1 MISSVWFFPHP
12 TLTCRTSWSAHRPPM
27 IHRAPTA
34 ARTRFVARLVIAIV
48 AVSGGA
54 MMPRPLAAEEG
65 LSARDAATE
74 ALLDALQDREMP
86 DVVLWV
92 LDRVAADPKAAEE
105 VKRKLPFRRASAL
118 VGTTRTESDSK
129 KRSAILD
136 EAEKEIDSFLAT
148 GPEGRTAIDAYS
160 QKGNLL
166 IQRGRNKVEQAK
178 RPGVDVKSLWAEALG
193 FFDGAIKALQGTV
206 KPGQPIEKV
215 ANAEDAVI
223 KALRAVDAQIAEL
236 TPDKA
241 KAADGKDGKEA
252 DDKKPPKA
260 KPKPKQQAKRPA
272 AVEKQLERLEAEQEA
287 LRTKLIQTR
296 LMVAETYFEKSRALE
311 PESKEWKAALE
322 DSSKRHKEIADK
334 YPSKGAGL
342 FARYYEGRNY
352 ALLGNKEMAAGTLAA
367 VYSID
372 VSQGAIAGLRAK
384 ALAVALDLWLAG
396 KTFDQLDDIS
406 MKFILTPAKDP
417 RKLDADWLA
426 MKYRAAALLDA
437 KADALPANE
446 KAKKGLLQRDARKLA
461 VEVASANKDFA
472 KDARELAAK
481 LGKDL
486 PKEEQEEASFTTA
499 IADAGIKAATMKAK
513 QAEAKELQ
521 AAGKQE
527 EAAAAAAA
535 AAAARDEALKAYEE
549 ALKLVQEGKTD
560 PNAISAA
567 RSTIT
572 YLLYD
577 SKRFR
582 EAADL
587 GGMLAEKFP
596 DSMGSRQAAR
606 IALASWQQLMKD
618 ATAAKEA
625 KQRLYALADFM
636 AAKWP
641 TEPEGG
647 DALATLVGAALESRN
662 ADQIMAAL
670 KKLPA
675 ESPRRAELLQRAGAA
690 LWREVQEKRRLEDA
704 LKPDEK
710 SLATW
715 KNQAKTVL
723 DEGLAAAT
731 EGPPSKSAVAAAL
744 SRAQI
749 AIEDGDM
756 KLAGQILE
764 QPAYGPWAVVLSDN
778 AEFTQGPLAEG
789 GLTVALRYF
798 IQNEQVEKAQQAM
811 ERLEKTAGDADKLT
825 SLYLSMGR
833 DLQGQLEALAAQAA
847 DPAVRERAGKVLA
860 GFESFLE
867 RLAGRD
873 DRIASQMWIATT
885 YMSLGSGKGTGAVV
899 PKDKAQSYLD
909 RAAAVYGGLLKKGGA
924 EIAKY
929 EPSIRLR
936 MAGIF
941 RERGKW
947 DEAQEQIDWILSD
960 AKRQNSLDTQVQAAD
975 LLQTA
980 GREAATKDPAKADV
994 LLREATVGRKAD
1006 KAVVWGWG
1014 GIANKLSKQVG
1025 SGGRADELFYD
1036 ARLNIARCML
1046 DRAQLAGKPDDK
1058 KTELLA
1064 QAKKAIAVTRKLY
1077 PSLGGESTEK
1087 RFEKLLKD
1095 IQKVQGLPPRG
1106 FEEFDEQEAAAKPVA
1121 AAAAGT

>member
-1 MISSVWFFPHP
+1 MIFPFSDCFP
-12 TLTCRTSWSAHRPPM
+12 FLTPASRASWPDRRPPM
-27 IHRAPTA
+27 NHRSPPA
-34 ARTRFVARLVIAIV
+34 ARFRFVPGLLVTV
-48 AVSGGA
+48 AATVWLGG
-54 MMPRPLAAEEG
+54 MVRPLAAAEG

-74 ALLDALQDREMP
+74 SLLDALQDREMP

-92 LDRVAADPKAAEE
+92 LDRVAADPKASEE
-105 VKRKLPFRRASAL
+105 VKRKLPFRKASAL
-118 VGTTRTESDSK
+118 VGTTRTESDTK

-136 EAEKEIDSFLAT
+136 EAENEIDRFLAT

-178 RPGVDVKSLWAEALG
+178 RPGADVKTLWQEALG
-193 FFDGAIKALQGTV
+193 FFDGAIKSLQGTV
-206 KPGQPIEKV
+206 KPGQKIEKV
-215 ANAEDAVI
+215 TNAEDAVI
-223 KALRAVDAQIAEL
+223 KSLRAVDAEIAAL
-236 TPDKA
+236 TPEKPEEEKDA
-241 KAADGKDGKEA
+241 KAAD
-252 DDKKPPKA
+252 DKKGPKPKA
-260 KPKPKQQAKRPA
+260 KPKPPAKRPA
-272 AVEKQLERLEAEQEA
+272 AVEKQLERLEAEQET

-296 LMVAETYFEKSRALE
+296 LMVAETYFEKSKAFE

-334 YPSKGAGL
+334 YPNKGAGL

-352 ALLGNKEMAAGTLAA
+352 ALLGNKEMAAATLSA

-372 VSQGAIAGLRAK
+372 VPQGAIAGLRAK
-384 ALAVALDLWLAG
+384 ALAVALDCWLAD
-396 KTFDQLDDIS
+396 KKYDQLDDIS
-406 MKFILTPAKDP
+406 LKFVLAPVKDA

-437 KADALPANE
+437 KAEALPANE
-446 KAKKGLLQRDARKLA
+446 KAKKGLLLRDARKLA
-461 VEVASANKDFA
+461 IEVATASKDFA
-472 KDARELAAK
+472 KEARELAAK

-521 AAGKQE
+521 AAGKPE
-527 EAAAAAAA
+527 EAQAAAAAAT
-535 AAAARDEALKAYEE
+535 AARDEALKAYEE
-549 ALKLVQEGKTD
+549 ALKLAEEGKAD
-560 PNAISAA
+560 ANAVSAA
-567 RSTIT
+567 RSTVT

-587 GGMLAEKFP
+587 GGMLAEKYP

-606 IALASWQQLMKD
+606 VALASWQQLMKD

-625 KQRLYALADFM
+625 KQRLYALAEFM

-662 ADQIMAAL
+662 PDQIMAAL

-675 ESPRRAELLQRAGAA
+675 ESPRRAELLQRAGAV

-710 SLATW
+710 SLAAW
-715 KNQAKTVL
+715 KDQARGVL
-723 DEGLAAAT
+723 DEGLAAAADA
-731 EGPPSKSAVAAAL
+731 PPAKSAVAAAL
-744 SRAQI
+744 SRSQI
-749 AIEDGDM
+749 AIEDGDL

-764 QPAYGPWAVVLSDN
+764 HPAYGPWAVALSDN
-778 AEFTQGPLAEG
+778 AEFNQGQLAEG
-789 GLTVALRYF
+789 SLTVALRYF
-798 IQNEQVEKAQQAM
+798 IQSEQVDKAQQAM

-899 PKDKAQSYLD
+899 ARDKAQAYLD
-909 RAAAVYGGLLKKGGA
+909 RAAAVYGGLLKKGGE

-980 GREAATKDPAKADV
+980 GREAATKDPAKADG

-1006 KAVVWGWG
+1006 KAVIWGWG
-1014 GIANKLSKQVG
+1014 GIANKLTKQVG

-1046 DRAQLAGKPDDK
+1046 ERAQLAGKPDDK

-1095 IQKVQGLPPRG
+1095 IQKAQGLPPRG

>member
-1 MISSVWFFPHP
+1 MN
-12 TLTCRTSWSAHRPPM
+12 HRVPP
-27 IHRAPTA
+27 A
-34 ARTRFVARLVIAIV
+34 ARPRFVARLLIAVV
-48 AVSGGA
+48 AGA
-54 MMPRPLAAEEG
+54 CGVMAPRPLAADDG
-65 LSARDAATE
+65 LAARDAATE

-136 EAEKEIDSFLAT
+136 EAEKEIDRFLAT

-178 RPGVDVKSLWAEALG
+178 RPGADVKTLWTEALG

-215 ANAEDAVI
+215 TNAEDAVI

-236 TPDKA
+236 TPDKG
-241 KAADGKDGKEA
+241 KAEDGKDGKDGKEA

-260 KPKPKQQAKRPA
+260 KPKPKQQAKRPP
-272 AVEKQLERLEAEQEA
+272 AVEKQLERLEAEQET

-296 LMVAETYFEKSRALE
+296 LMVAETYFEKSRALD

-322 DSSKRHKEIADK
+322 DSGKRHKEIADK

-352 ALLGNKEMAAGTLAA
+352 ALLGNKEMAAATLSA

-372 VSQGAIAGLRAK
+372 IAQGAIAGLRAK
-384 ALAVALDLWLAG
+384 ALAVALDLWLAA
-396 KTFDQLDDIS
+396 KTYDQLDDIS
-406 MKFILTPAKDP
+406 LKFVLTPVKDP

-521 AAGKQE
+521 AAGKQD
-527 EAAAAAAA
+527 EAPAAAAA
-535 AAAARDEALKAYEE
+535 AAAARDETLKAYEE

-560 PNAISAA
+560 PNAVSAA

-582 EAADL
+582 EAADM

-625 KQRLYALADFM
+625 KQRLYALAEFM

-647 DALATLVGAALESRN
+647 DARATLVGAALESRN
-662 ADQIMAAL
+662 ADQIMATL

-715 KNQAKTVL
+715 KAQAKTVL
-723 DEGLAAAT
+723 DEGLAAAA

-778 AEFTQGPLAEG
+778 AEFAQGPLAEG

-798 IQNEQVEKAQQAM
+798 IQNEQVDKAQQAM

-833 DLQGQLEALAAQAA
+833 ALPGPLEARAAQAN

-909 RAAAVYGGLLKKGGA
+909 RPRPVGGLL
-924 EIAKY
+924 
-929 EPSIRLR
+929 
-936 MAGIF
+936 
-941 RERGKW
+941 
-947 DEAQEQIDWILSD
+947 Q
-960 AKRQNSLDTQVQAAD
+960 
-975 LLQTA
+975 
-980 GREAATKDPAKADV
+980 
-994 LLREATVGRKAD
+994 
-1006 KAVVWGWG
+1006 
-1014 GIANKLSKQVG
+1014 
-1025 SGGRADELFYD
+1025 
-1036 ARLNIARCML
+1036 
-1046 DRAQLAGKPDDK
+1046 
-1058 KTELLA
+1058 
-1064 QAKKAIAVTRKLY
+1064 
-1077 PSLGGESTEK
+1077 
-1087 RFEKLLKD
+1087 
-1095 IQKVQGLPPRG
+1095 
-1106 FEEFDEQEAAAKPVA
+1106 
-1121 AAAAGT
+1121 

>member
-1 MISSVWFFPHP
+1 
-12 TLTCRTSWSAHRPPM
+12 M
-27 IHRAPTA
+27 IHRALPA
-34 ARTRFVARLVIAIV
+34 AHPRFVARLVTAIV
-48 AVSGGA
+48 AVACGA
-54 MMPRPLAAEEG
+54 MLPRPLAADDS

-136 EAEKEIDSFLAT
+136 EAEKEIDRFLAT

-178 RPGVDVKSLWAEALG
+178 RPGADVKTLWTEALG

-236 TPDKA
+236 TPDKG
-241 KAADGKDGKEA
+241 KAEDGKDGKDDKDGKEA
-252 DDKKPPKA
+252 LADKKPPKA

-322 DSSKRHKEIADK
+322 DSGKRHKEIADK

-352 ALLGNKEMAAGTLAA
+352 ALLGNKETAAATLSA

-372 VSQGAIAGLRAK
+372 ISQGAIAGLRAK

-396 KTFDQLDDIS
+396 KAYDQLDDIS
-406 MKFILTPAKDP
+406 MKFILTPVKDP

-461 VEVASANKDFA
+461 VEVATANKDFA

-521 AAGKQE
+521 AAGKQD
-527 EAAAAAAA
+527 EAQAAAAA

-560 PNAISAA
+560 PNAVSAA

-625 KQRLYALADFM
+625 KQRLYALAEFM

-715 KNQAKTVL
+715 KDQAKTVL
-723 DEGLAAAT
+723 DEGLAAAA

-749 AIEDGDM
+749 AIEEGDM

-778 AEFTQGPLAEG
+778 AEFAQGPLAEG

-798 IQNEQVEKAQQAM
+798 IQNEQVDKAQQAM

-833 DLQGQLEALAAQAA
+833 DLQGQLEALAAQAN

-909 RAAAVYGGLLKKGGA
+909 RAAAVYGGLLKKGGE

-941 RERGKW
+941 RERAKW

-980 GREAATKDPAKADV
+980 GREAATKDPAKADT

-1025 SGGRADELFYD
+1025 TGGRADELFYD

-1095 IQKVQGLPPRG
+1095 IQKAQGLPPRG